1 MLALDQ
7 STVHEVI
14 GMDPHAAL
22 EFMQL
27 LCRLVAN
34 RLREIDEKVVGWRIL
49 SGERNEG
56 GATA

>member
-1 MLALDQ
+1 
-7 STVHEVI
+7 
-14 GMDPHAAL
+14 
-22 EFMQL
+22 MQL

-56 GATA
+56 ASA

>member
-1 MLALDQ
+1 MLTLDQ
-7 STVHEVI
+7 ATVREI
-14 GMDPHAAL
+14 LAMDPHAAL

-27 LCRLVAN
+27 LCRLVGN

-56 GATA
+56 ASA